1 MKGLSFGVVALIA
14 AAGCQ
19 GAVDSG
25 DGSSR
30 DDGGASGAPAA
41 ASGGSPS
48 VGGSA
53 GAGNA
58 PAIPP
63 GPSQIALNCAAPK
76 VGAPALRLL
85 TRYEVDNTLNDIFP
99 SLKGQWT
106 SALPAGEVSSFG
118 FDNKVSAPVSPQFA
132 AALLETGL
140 SVGSAVT
147 GPALATLL
155 PCSGAADRA
164 CAEQFITQYGRR
176 LFRRPLSAE
185 DKTRY
190 LTYFDSALAKSDFKT
205 AIKWVTAGL
214 IQSPH
219 AIYRSEIGTDSGGGK
234 RTLSPHELATELA
247 YTYTGSTPSEQLLS
261 QADSGSISDPAAVAR
276 TLLATEGGKQAL
288 HRFFEGYLGYSRVAA
303 TQKPKAQGFSDV
315 SADMLQETRRFI
327 DSLVLQKGGGLKELL
342 TAPSTNPSQKL
353 ATYYGLPAPTSDF
366 ASVQRPAGRGIGIL
380 AQAAFLA
387 THANS
392 DGSSPTQRGVFASH
406 RLLCEPTPPLPD
418 DIPQL
423 AAPAPGVK
431 TTRQRYEDMHV
442 KAGGSCNT
450 CHQRFD
456 PLGFAFE
463 HFDEGGR
470 YRETEA
476 GLAINSAASLMAANG
491 TVLSFNGQEDL
502 MTQLVGQSVV
512 YECFTAYLA
521 TYAFGTAEACLG
533 PSPAAPLQAGT
544 VGIAE
549 AYVRLAAE
557 PHFTSRTS
565 F

>member
-1 MKGLSFGVVALIA
+1 MKRLSFGLLSLIA

-19 GAVDSG
+19 GAVDAG
-25 DGSSR
+25 DGGGR
-30 DDGGASGAPAA
+30 DPVGSSGAPS

-58 PAIPP
+58 PAVPAAP
-63 GPSQIALNCAAPK
+63 TQIALNCAAPK

-99 SLKGQWT
+99 SLKGQW
-106 SALPAGEVSSFG
+106 SNALPAGEVSSFG
-118 FDNKVSAPVSPQFA
+118 FDNKVSAEVSAQFA
-132 AALLETGL
+132 TALLDTGL
-140 SVGSAVT
+140 SVGTAVT
-147 GPALATLL
+147 GPALASLL
-155 PCSGAADRA
+155 PCSGAANRA
-164 CAEQFITQYGRR
+164 CAEQFVSQYGRR

-190 LTYFDSALAKSDFKT
+190 LAYFDSALAKSDFKT

-219 AIYRSEIGTDSGGGK
+219 AVYRSEIGTDSGGGR
-234 RTLSPHELATELA
+234 RTLSAHELATELA

-261 QADSGSISDPAAVAR
+261 QADSGSLGDPAAVAR
-276 TLLATEGGKQAL
+276 TLLATDAGKQAL

-303 TQKPKAQGFSDV
+303 TQKPKAQGFNEV

-327 DSLVLQKGGGLKELL
+327 DSLVLQGGGGLKELL
-342 TAPSTNPSQKL
+342 TTPSTNPSQKL
-353 ATYYGLPAPTSDF
+353 ATYYGLPGPTSDF
-366 ASVQRPAGRGIGIL
+366 APVQRPAGRGVGVL
-380 AQAAFLA
+380 AQASFLA

-406 RLLCEPTPPLPD
+406 RLLCEPTPPVPG

-442 KAGGSCNT
+442 KAGGTCNT

-476 GLAINSAASLMAANG
+476 GLAIDAAASLTASNG

-502 MTQLVGQSVV
+502 MAKLVSQPVV

-521 TYAFGTAEACLG
+521 TYAFGSAEACLG
-533 PSPAAPLQAGT
+533 PSQAEALRAGT
-544 VGIAE
+544 LGIAE